1 MTNHFAAYTVPV
13 PGGHWGMCRFAHNAK
28 PWPILDGNKPKVFPR
43 ETDAL
48 IAAQGNVIKHINGTL
63 RRDGETIAI
72 CKADA
77 AFPGLDPFVRNKAG
91 KRVPV
96 ERKARKGGE
105 RVSA

>member
-1 MTNHFAAYTVPV
+1 MNHFAAYTKPV
-13 PGGHWGMCRFAHNAK
+13 PGGHWAMCRFAQNAQ
-28 PWPILDGNKPKVFPR
+28 PWPILEGDKPKIFAR

-48 IAAQGNVIKHINGTL
+48 IAAQGNVIKHINGTM

-77 AFPGLDPFVRNKAG
+77 AFPGLSPFVKAKGSNKQ
-91 KRVPV
+91 VPV

-105 RVSA
+105 RIPA